1 MVRCGLQQCASLLRS
16 SVASSSNFSLL
27 LLFFV
32 KPLARSLEPR
42 GQVRAGGAERAS
54 TVRDAALTATTGTSA
69 PLLSRALEAM
79 QGRTHCGPMVSGSR
93 GERGSGSIRRT
104 SSARSKSLPTSAS
117 AALSQPAGCARQSAP
132 RWLKGANQ
140 RRRWFAPRGPCAV
153 TLGRTQR
160 WGERGRVSEGRR
172 VAPPRGRSWSAR

>member
-1 MVRCGLQQCASLLRS
+1 MRHGFLTGGIRFLSFSYRNFRVYIRRALSRSSSCEHGGGREGGREGGMVRCGLQQCASLLRS

-27 LLFFV
+27 LLLCFV
-32 KPLARSLEPR
+32 KPLARALEPR

-93 GERGSGSIRRT
+93 GERGGGSSRRT
-104 SSARSKSLPTSAS
+104 SSARSEPPLPKSAS
-117 AALSQPAGCARQSAP
+117 MALRQPAGIR
-132 RWLKGANQ
+132 
-140 RRRWFAPRGPCAV
+140 
-153 TLGRTQR
+153 
-160 WGERGRVSEGRR
+160 SE
-172 VAPPRGRSWSAR
+172 VA